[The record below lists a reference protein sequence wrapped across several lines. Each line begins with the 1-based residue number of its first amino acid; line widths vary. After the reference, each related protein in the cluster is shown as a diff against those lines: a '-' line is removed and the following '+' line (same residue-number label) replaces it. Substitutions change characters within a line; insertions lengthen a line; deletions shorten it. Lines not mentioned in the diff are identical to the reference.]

1 MMRRTTPWVGI
12 FLLAT
17 GLTAV
22 AQDRDT
28 LVRRDRD
35 EVGARADWVYNDLPA
50 GVAEAKKTNQPLL
63 IIIRC
68 IP

>member
-1 MMRRTTPWVGI
+1 MIRCTAFWSGAVV
-12 FLLAT
+12 LAT

-35 EVGARADWVYNDLPA
+35 EVGARADWVYNDFAA
-50 GVAEAKKTNQPLL
+50 GVAEAKKTDKPLL
-63 IIIRC
+63 IILRC